1 MYADRITE
9 TATGKLLGVQIL
21 ERTSAPLTTIE
32 HKRTHLFDTLT
43 AINSQAAFF
52 KRRGLFCSIVISDDD
67 EAALLA
73 YDSSCRYA
81 LAKLPFVT
89 LQLDQRLHTAID
101 DLGRGTNAVWL
112 GDVGNDVP
120 FTQSCEVAVLNE
132 EFSSTE
138 MHKET
143 FPVLI
148 NNIRR
153 YCDRVVVRASDFNQ
167 RKLLQDA
174 GVWACSGLYSPTVF
188 NKMHLLM

>member
-32 HKRTHLFDTLT
+32 QKRTHLFDTLT

-67 EAALLA
+67 EAALMA

-112 GDVGNDVP
+112 CDVGNDVP
-120 FTQSCEVAVLNE
+120 FTQSCEAAVLNE
-132 EFSSTE
+132 LFSSTE

-188 NKMHLLM
+188 NKVHLLM

>member
-1 MYADRITE
+1 MYADRITDPV
-9 TATGKLLGVQIL
+9 TGKLLGVQIL
-21 ERTSAPLTTIE
+21 ERTPAPLTTIE
-32 HKRTHLFDTLT
+32 QKRTHLFDMLM

-89 LQLDQRLHTAID
+89 LQLNQRLHTAID
-101 DLGRGTNAVWL
+101 DLSRGTNAVWL
-112 GDVGNDVP
+112 GEVGNDVP
-120 FTQSCEVAVLNE
+120 FTQSCEVAVLSE
-132 EFSSTE
+132 SFSSTE
-138 MHKET
+138 MLKDT

-153 YCDRVVVRASDFNQ
+153 YSDRVVVRASDFNQ

-188 NKMHLLM
+188 NKVHLLM